1 MALLGLGGENGDAGG
16 TDGTERGW
24 GEPGWG
30 GKGCAA
36 PRACAAAVQSWRR
49 ALRLQQCQRALG
61 CRWGGGGEAERG
73 CEGAWSPRALFP
85 STDPMENG
93 DTEARVGC
101 SGEGGLLCSLG

>member
-1 MALLGLGGENGDAGG
+1 MGWEGVCSPQGLCCRGAELEEG
-16 TDGTERGW
+16 TLS
-24 GEPGWG
+24 
-30 GKGCAA
+30 AA
-36 PRACAAAVQSWRR
+36 ECR
-49 ALRLQQCQRALG
+49 RALG

>member
-36 PRACAAAVQSWRR
+36 PRACAAEVQSWRR
-49 ALRLQQCQRALG
+49 ALRLQQSVSEL
-61 CRWGGGGEAERG
+61 WGADGEGGEAERG
-73 CEGAWSPRALFP
+73 CEGAGSSRALFP

>member
-1 MALLGLGGENGDAGG
+1 MLGELMARRGAGG
-16 TDGTERGW
+16 SRG
-24 GEPGWG
+24 GVGRGVQPPGPVLQRCRAG
-30 GKGCAA
+30 GGHSVCSRVSASFG
-36 PRACAAAVQSWRR
+36 VQMGR
-49 ALRLQQCQRALG
+49 
-61 CRWGGGGEAERG
+61 GGEAERG